1 MAELYP
7 SLELA
12 VLTTLHHPTSTAFTI
27 KFTQNKHTAIRYLSL
42 LSLCLSGNEYK
53 GTEVC
58 VSGGSSGESCT
69 RERLGTG
76 TGRSGESLAPWGP
89 WGESLAPWGPWGE
102 FPAPWGE
109 GTRLGGGLG
118 LMSFVSVSASVLASL
133 WWDGGDGFSGG
144 PGLVERRGLRDG
156 LRAGRAWPR
165 AGAGVG
171 MELERTDM
179 VGTSCCRGRTAAVG
193 LWPSPEPL

>member
-76 TGRSGESLAPWGP
+76 TGRSGESL
-89 WGESLAPWGPWGE
+89 
-102 FPAPWGE
+102 APWGE